1 MTFRM
6 MKDGSID
13 ERLRGKDGE
22 ERCWKRGGYGN
33 KRKMVR
39 KKTQ

>member
-13 ERLRGKDGE
+13 ERLRGKDGV
-22 ERCWKRGGYGN
+22 ERCVRREEDMETRG
-33 KRKMVR
+33 RW
-39 KKTQ
+39 

>member
-13 ERLRGKDGE
+13 ERLRGKDGV
-22 ERCWKRGGYGN
+22 ERCVGREDMETRG
-33 KRKMVR
+33 RW
-39 KKTQ
+39 